1 MPQTANIRDCSAV
14 AQSSGNRSRHSGDPN
29 LVKLQP
35 VACAS
40 LYPWYGTAT
49 CARGHCVASPL
60 AASKDGKKKNP
71 CQYCTDVKLD
81 TTHNIHTPK
90 TMCKKRIM
98 GSVAGLCVLC
108 PLKNLSCS
116 WSETG
121 GGKEACC
128 STDSLPKVEIF
139 VVVSPAIGPTF
150 AATFDSVVAPK
161 LASVVM
167 MTRVVQSLAKSFQNM
182 CSPKQM
188 VSFV

>member
-1 MPQTANIRDCSAV
+1 LSLEFLLPLMKMPQTANIRDCSAV

-90 TMCKKRIM
+90 TMCKNENHGQRCRF
-98 GSVAGLCVLC
+98 VCVVPAEKFILQ
-108 PLKNLSCS
+108 LVRDWGRERGVLFHRF
-116 WSETG
+116 T
-121 GGKEACC
+121 
-128 STDSLPKVEIF
+128 PK
-139 VVVSPAIGPTF
+139 G
-150 AATFDSVVAPK
+150 
-161 LASVVM
+161 
-167 MTRVVQSLAKSFQNM
+167 
-182 CSPKQM
+182 
-188 VSFV
+188 